1 MALARSPEFTLAT
14 RVQHHPSRAPLLDAL
29 LPRLNGLDPQVIA
42 DPGGKQR
49 STWRTH
55 RLCLESVPDDATHLL
70 CVQDDAWPCDGFS
83 ERGRAAIEE
92 RPDHIV
98 VFFLSGVGHL
108 ARAVALARKRNER
121 WMTLPPISYV
131 PVVGIA
137 YPAEHAR
144 AIPAFA
150 DKRRISVGRTD
161 DAVIATYTRANRVAV
176 SATLPCLVEHLDAV
190 PSVLGMPSGR
200 GAPHR
205 LAAWYEQTPATSDA
219 FR

>member
-1 MALARSPEFTLAT
+1 MSSVLDKVSLAC

-29 LPRLNGLDPQVIA
+29 LPRLGGLDPQVIT

-55 RLCLESVPDDATHLL
+55 RLCLESIPDDATHLL
-70 CVQDDAWPCDGFS
+70 CVQDDAWPCDGFA
-83 ERGRAAIEE
+83 EQALTAIEE
-92 RPDHIV
+92 RPDRILCFFVSGIGHI
-98 VFFLSGVGHL
+98 
-108 ARAVALARKRNER
+108 ARSVALARKRGER
-121 WMTLPPISYV
+121 WFDLPPITYV
-131 PVVGIA
+131 PVVA
-137 YPAEHAR
+137 VVYPAEHAR

-176 SATLPCLVEHLDAV
+176 SATLPCLVEHLDSV

-205 LAAWYEQTPATSDA
+205 LAAWFVQTPSDA
-219 FR
+219 SC